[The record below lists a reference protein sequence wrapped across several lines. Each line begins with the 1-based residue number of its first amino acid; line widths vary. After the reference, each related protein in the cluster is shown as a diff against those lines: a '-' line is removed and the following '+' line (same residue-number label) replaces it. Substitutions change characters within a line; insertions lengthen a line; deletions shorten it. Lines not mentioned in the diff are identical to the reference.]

1 MVRWV
6 EWCTAGIA
14 TLRTTT
20 TFFRLNIAAMAG
32 CTYGFEI
39 VAVCELGP
47 LTLVGFFVV
56 DGVGGDYL
64 ITLEMPFA

>member
-1 MVRWV
+1 
-6 EWCTAGIA
+6 
-14 TLRTTT
+14 
-20 TFFRLNIAAMAG
+20 MAG

-47 LTLVGFFVV
+47 LTLVRFFVV

>member
-1 MVRWV
+1 MVRRI
-6 EWCTAGIA
+6 EWCTARITA
-14 TLRTTT
+14 LRTTT
-20 TFFRLNIAAMAG
+20 TFFRLNVAAMAG

-47 LTLVGFFVV
+47 LTLVRFFVV